1 MWTFPVG
8 LHDAHSTITFQEIE
22 GNMSGLI
29 AKPDRFCGGID
40 LRFSDRIY
48 NVVQLNRW
56 GYKLGNNLPPSKAVP
71 SHGLAGSSYIAGGP
85 HFLDLWRWRPPGPH
99 SPLFSDWGGGGPR
112 FLFPTQRKF
121 CFYVLFPGIPWHKCY
136 FLSRRKI

>member
-1 MWTFPVG
+1 MWTFLVG
-8 LHDAHSTITFQEIE
+8 LHDAHSTVTFQEIE

-29 AKPDRFCGGID
+29 AKPDLFCWGID
-40 LRFSDRIY
+40 LRFSDGVY

-56 GYKLGNNLPPSKAVP
+56 GYKLENHMPPSKAVP

-99 SPLFSDWGGGGPR
+99 FLLVSDLGRRSSALPLPNG
-112 FLFPTQRKF
+112 KN
-121 CFYVLFPGIPWHKCY
+121 VLFFIFCLAPRHT
-136 FLSRRKI
+136 LA